1 MAVQNAFQRHQVGVV
16 TSAGQLF
23 RRIGGTIGTAAFG
36 IMMTTRSASEM
47 NAGLA
52 QIDPGLLDSVPLGL
66 IAQILDNPQRLSTV
80 GPVPLPIV
88 ELVRDSM
95 SVSITTLF
103 LVGLVLMLAAM
114 VVNFWLPEARLRDS
128 WDEPPSD

>member
-1 MAVQNAFQRHQVGVV
+1 M

-80 GPVPLPIV
+80 GPVPL
-88 ELVRDSM
+88 
-95 SVSITTLF
+95 
-103 LVGLVLMLAAM
+103 AAM